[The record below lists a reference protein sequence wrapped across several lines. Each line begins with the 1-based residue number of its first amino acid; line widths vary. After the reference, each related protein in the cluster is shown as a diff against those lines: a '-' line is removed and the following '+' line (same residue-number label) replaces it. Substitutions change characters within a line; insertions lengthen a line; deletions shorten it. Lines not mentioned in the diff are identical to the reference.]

1 MPKGYKQTIE
11 RYVPAWARDQ
21 LWSKFYQPVGPQQGS
36 NDKTHVQY
44 RFASIGE
51 MWTTKDVRIVACW
64 MDETLSEPCF
74 LNTVVNISAF
84 ISKDGVSCVEGY
96 DGDDNFFRWAISGKN
111 ENTMVDCSLVPELIG
126 EKVLV
131 CEETFSLT
139 LNQRVHFS
147 SSDVQAMMAYNMDSA
162 ARRIANLNNEKCCL
176 CTDETLADF
185 GQETFERKRVL
196 AQQAY
201 VHGLGTCADEILRT
215 PDPGETM
222 DYILETFLLNRR
234 AEQRV

>member
-1 MPKGYKQTIE
+1 M
-11 RYVPAWARDQ
+11 
-21 LWSKFYQPVGPQQGS
+21 WSKFYQPVGPQQGS
-36 NDKTHVQY
+36 KDKTLVQY
-44 RFASIGE
+44 RFKTIGK
-51 MWTTKDVRIVACW
+51 MWTNKDVRIVACW

-84 ISKDGVSCVEGY
+84 ILKDGVSCAEGH

-111 ENTMVDCSLVPELIG
+111 NKNEMVDCSLVPELIG

-139 LNQRVHFS
+139 LNQQVHFS
-147 SSDVQAMMAYNMDSA
+147 STDVQKMMAYNMDLA

-176 CTDETLADF
+176 CCTDETLADF

-201 VHGLGTCADEILRT
+201 VHGLETCVDDILRT
-215 PDPGETM
+215 PEPEETM

-234 AEQRV
+234 AEKRV